1 MPARTYLVQFTET
14 HGDTLPRDKWRKV
27 MASSME
33 NACVA
38 GLRSEP
44 AVKDLLASGS
54 CWGWVQLTKFL
65 HDNGTPMAVQSF
77 HVTSKAQGD

>member
-14 HGDTLPRDKWRKV
+14 HGDTLPPDKWRKV

-44 AVKDLLASGS
+44 AVKALLASDS
-54 CWGWVQLTKFL
+54 YWGWVQLTKFL
-65 HDNGTPMAVQSF
+65 HYNGTPRAVESCR
-77 HVTSKAQGD
+77 VISKAPGD